1 MRTNPLIIILSL
13 GLVACGQDSG
23 SGPAN
28 TQAASGTIGAQDH
41 VAEDDVVSLVSGIDL
56 ANFDNSVRPQ
66 DDFFRYVNGT
76 WLNTAEIP
84 ADRSGWGATYEIHER
99 NEERLKKVL
108 EESAVTEADAGTN
121 AQMIGDFYASYMD
134 QQKADELG
142 IEPLRAELN
151 SIAAASSHEDIIRLM
166 GQQARMNIEHP
177 FKYTIARD
185 LGDTSR
191 NMAYIWQGGL
201 ALPDRNYYLDD
212 DEKFVE
218 ARTAYVEYVDTIM
231 SLAGFDGEH
240 GEALLAFETALAEV
254 SWPRADLRDLNA
266 IYNLM
271 DRDAMA
277 EMAPAFDWAL
287 YLESAGLGEQ
297 AEIVMETPSF
307 FKGFGELVAASDV
320 ELLKNYL
327 RFKLVDHFGYKLS
340 DPFFQARFDFY
351 SRKLRGQEKPLERW
365 QYALANANNLLA
377 DALGEIYVE
386 RFFPLE
392 AKARTEEMVTNL
404 KAVMEESIDNLT
416 WMGDETKEEAKKK
429 LAALRVYVGYPAQWK
444 SYEGLEM
451 RPDDLVGN
459 MMRAERYDYDRTV
472 RQLSEPPIDGEFAYP
487 TQAVN
492 AYYSSDAGELVFLA
506 GYLQPPNFD
515 PLADDATNYGA
526 LGSTIGHEISHAF
539 DDKGRAV
546 DEKGELRDWWTEED
560 AARFKAQS
568 TILVEQYNQYEPLPG
583 LFVNGELTLGEN
595 IADLAGAAIAYRA
608 YIRSLDGKPSPVIDG
623 FTGEQRF
630 FLSNAQ
636 SSRGKWRDGLMREI
650 VTSDPHSPNEY
661 RVNGIVKNMPEFY
674 AAFDVKEGDDL
685 YLPPEQ
691 RVAIW

>member
-1 MRTNPLIIILSL
+1 MRFHLTLFLISL
-13 GLVACGQDSG
+13 GLTGCGQDESVAVHD
-23 SGPAN
+23 SNSSAPA
-28 TQAASGTIGAQDH
+28 AEADE
-41 VAEDDVVSLVSGIDL
+41 VALVSGIDL
-56 ANFDNSVRPQ
+56 SNFDTTERPQ

-76 WLNTAEIP
+76 WLDTAEIP

-99 NEERLKKVL
+99 NEDRLKKVL
-108 EESAVTEADAGTN
+108 EESAATDAAAGTN
-121 AQMIGDFYASYMD
+121 VQMIGGFYASYMD
-134 QQKADELG
+134 EERANELG
-142 IEPLRAELN
+142 IEPLRSELD
-151 SIAAASSHEDIIRLM
+151 SIAAADSHDDITRLM
-166 GQQARMNIEHP
+166 GHQARMNIEHP

-201 ALPDRNYYLDD
+201 ALPDRDYYLED

-218 ARTAYVEYVDTIM
+218 ARAAFVEYVDTLM
-231 SLAGFDGEH
+231 ALAGFDGDH
-240 GEALLAFETALAEV
+240 GEALLEFETKLAQV
-254 SWPRADLRDLNA
+254 SWPAADLRDLNA

-271 DRDAMA
+271 DRDAMK

-287 YLESAGLGEQ
+287 YLESAGLADQ
-297 AEIVMETPSF
+297 AEVVMETPSF
-307 FKGFGELVAASDV
+307 FKGFGELYSDSNV
-320 ELLKNYL
+320 DLLKNYL
-327 RFKLVDHFGYKLS
+327 RFKLIDHFGYKLS
-340 DPFFQARFDFY
+340 DPIFQARFDFY
-351 SRKLRGQEKPLERW
+351 SRKLRGQEQPLERW
-365 QYALANANNLLA
+365 QYALANANNLLS

-386 RFFPLE
+386 RYFPLE
-392 AKARTEEMVTNL
+392 AKARTEEMMDNL
-404 KAVMEESIDNLT
+404 KIVMEESIDGLA
-416 WMGDETKEEAKKK
+416 WMGESTKEEAKKK

-444 SYEGLEM
+444 SYAGLEM

-459 MMRAERYDYDRTV
+459 MVRAERYDYDRTV
-472 RQLSEPPIDGEFAYP
+472 QQLSEPPIDGEFAYP

-492 AYYSSDAGELVFLA
+492 AYYASDAGELVFLA

-560 AARFKAQS
+560 AEKFKAQAAL
-568 TILVEQYNQYEPLPG
+568 LVDQYNEYEPLPG
-583 LFVNGELTLGEN
+583 LHVNGELTLGEN
-595 IADLAGAAIAYRA
+595 IADLAGVAIAYRA
-608 YIRSLDGKPSPVIDG
+608 YLRSLDGKEAPVIDG
-623 FTGEQRF
+623 YTGEQRF

-636 SSRGKWRDGLMREI
+636 ASRGKWRDGLMREI

-661 RVNGIVKNMPEFY
+661 RVNGVLKNMPEFY
-674 AAFDVKEGDDL
+674 AAFDVKEGDGL

-691 RVAIW
+691 RVSIW